1 MGEEEGFSQQPPP
14 PPPHPRS
21 RGVRERRPSNCC
33 LVPPGGPGRCPLR
46 GPGIGTGE
54 KGAKN
59 LGQKNREGPSDW
71 PAAPPP
77 SRPSRCA
84 GAGLGSSEQP
94 GRELRRCGT
103 PWGFMRLV
111 AGQHGPTPTPEDVL
125 LPFPLP
131 PHTATPK
138 LVPSHC
144 CPALSPTGIPPL
156 WLSVDG
162 GGRKGTGRALDSP
175 PSPHPSPNPGA
186 CTESLSRRV
195 DECVGSQSFGL
206 WRDTDPRGDPTVWA
220 GPEDCSPSSSA
231 RPFPTGPG
239 PWTHTG
245 VCTASYP

>member
-175 PSPHPSPNPGA
+175 SSPHPSPNPGA
-186 CTESLSRRV
+186 CTESLS
-195 DECVGSQSFGL
+195 
-206 WRDTDPRGDPTVWA
+206 
-220 GPEDCSPSSSA
+220 
-231 RPFPTGPG
+231 
-239 PWTHTG
+239 
-245 VCTASYP
+245 